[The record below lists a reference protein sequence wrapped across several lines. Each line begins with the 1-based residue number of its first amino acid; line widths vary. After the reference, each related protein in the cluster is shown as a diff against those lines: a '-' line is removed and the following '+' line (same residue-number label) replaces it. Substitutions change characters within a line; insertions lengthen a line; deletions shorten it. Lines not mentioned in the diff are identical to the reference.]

1 MVTVKKNKKSAIVFV
16 SAGFS
21 YPWIVP
27 QHVVKNLARLNLV
40 DGVTIKHD
48 GIEAFRMLCRKGW
61 VQGPY
66 IRDKDTTAASRFAQR
81 VLDHLDVSW
90 R

>member
-16 SAGFS
+16 SAGFT
-21 YPWIVP
+21 PWIVP

-40 DGVTIKHD
+40 DGVTIQH
-48 GIEAFRMLCRKGW
+48 GIDAFRMLCRKGW